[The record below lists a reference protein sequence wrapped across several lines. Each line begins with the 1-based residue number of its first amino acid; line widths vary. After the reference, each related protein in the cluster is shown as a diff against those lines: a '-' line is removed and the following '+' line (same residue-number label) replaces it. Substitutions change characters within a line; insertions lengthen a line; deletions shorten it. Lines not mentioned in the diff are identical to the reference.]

1 MGFVTRLLSPTPKAF
16 NFGPADNFWY
26 EPIGGSTTSGVSINP
41 QTAMAISTVY
51 ACVRIISGTLAM
63 LPLVVHQR
71 LPTGGKERATQH
83 PLFEILHT
91 QPNVRQTSFQFR
103 EMMMMHALLRGNG
116 YAEIIPGARGFA
128 DQLLPLNPDRVRP
141 FLANDETIHYEYQA
155 PSGRTKI
162 FLQDEVFH
170 IANLSDDGVKG
181 LSTVALARNSFG
193 LAKATEEHG
202 SRHFSQGQVPA
213 ATLET
218 AGKLSTEAQ
227 DRLRDNWKDIHGGVR
242 NTGSIAILEEGLTFK
257 PMAMSNED
265 SQFLETRMFQ
275 VEEIASWFG
284 VPLSLLQHTEKST
297 SWGTGITE
305 LTLGFVKF
313 TMQPWFTRWEQEIQ
327 QDLIL
332 DPDLFF
338 AEFVLEGLLKGDPK
352 TRSQFYNIMIRT
364 GVFTRNEVRI
374 IENLNPLDGLDE
386 PLDPA
391 QTNQSGQLNRRED
404 NTQGLALKL
413 ATDTAARMVR
423 IETREIEKA
432 AKKYADDPIGWATW
446 VGEFYEGYQT
456 DLMEVCKFSETQA
469 FKYID
474 GSRAHLL
481 TTGVSSY
488 FEQPARAEDL
498 ASLMMEN
505 HEIPT
510 HS

>member
-1 MGFVTRLLSPTPKAF
+1 MGLLTRLLEPRAF
-16 NFGPADNFWY
+16 EFGPLDDFWY
-26 EPIGGSTTSGVSINP
+26 KEIGGATTAGVNINP
-41 QTAMAISTVY
+41 QTAMAISTVF

-71 LPTGGKERATQH
+71 LPTGGKERSTEH

-128 DQLLPLNPDRVRP
+128 DQLVPLNPDRVRP
-141 FLANDETIHYEYQA
+141 FLADDGTIHYEYQR
-155 PSGRTKI
+155 PNGQTKM

-170 IANLSDDGVKG
+170 IANISDDGVKG
-181 LSTVALARNSFG
+181 LSTVNLARNSFG

-202 SRHFSQGQVPA
+202 SRHFSQGQVPSGV
-213 ATLET
+213 LKMD
-218 AGKLSTEAQ
+218 GKLSTEGT
-227 DRLRDNWKDIHGGVR
+227 DRLRDSWKDLHSGVR
-242 NTGSIAILEEGLTFK
+242 NTGSIAILEEGLEFQ

-297 SWGTGITE
+297 SWGTGIAQ
-305 LTLGFVKF
+305 LTLGFVIF

-332 DPDLFF
+332 DPDRFF
-338 AEFVLEGLLKGDPK
+338 AEFILEGLLKGDPE
-352 TRSQFYNIMIRT
+352 TRSKFYNIMIRT
-364 GVFTRNEVRI
+364 GILTRNEVRI
-374 IENLNPLDGLDE
+374 LENKNPLPGLDE

-391 QTNQSGQLNRRED
+391 QTNQSGQLNRREG

-423 IETREIEKA
+423 KETGQIEKA
-432 AKKYADDPIGWATW
+432 AKKYAADPVGWAAW
-446 VGEFYEGYQT
+446 VGEFYEGFQA
-456 DLMEVCKFSETQA
+456 DLIEVCKLSEDMAMSYCKVQR
-469 FKYID
+469 D
-474 GSRAHLL
+474 SLL
-481 TTGVSSY
+481 TDGVGVSG
-488 FEQPARAEDL
+488 PVGKLID
-498 ASLMMEN
+498 LMMGGADGVKSAN
-505 HEIPT
+505 
-510 HS
+510 